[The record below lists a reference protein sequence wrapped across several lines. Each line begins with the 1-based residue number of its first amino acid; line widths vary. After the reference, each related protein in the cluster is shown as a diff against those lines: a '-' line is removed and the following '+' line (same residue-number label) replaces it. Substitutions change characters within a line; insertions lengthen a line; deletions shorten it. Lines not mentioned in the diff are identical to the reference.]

1 MARKG
6 GKKAGLIDHLEELEF
21 VQHRLKM
28 FGEIY
33 EAQVKAREEC
43 AEPITVT
50 MPDGKEFDAIAGKTT
65 PMDII
70 QRIGSKRLKKESI
83 VAKVNGKVYDLT
95 RPLEENCKLEFLNWE
110 SEEGKE
116 VFWHSSAHVLG
127 ETLERLYKGELTIGP
142 ALDPKQMLSN
152 GGFYYDMN
160 AEAVSEDQYKAM
172 EKFVQ
177 RIVQEKQPFERIVLK
192 KEEALEMFKFNKF
205 KQELIGQI
213 PDGEVCSAYR
223 CGSLIDLCR
232 GPHIP
237 TTGLIKAMSI
247 VKNSATYWKNDAK
260 RESLQRVY
268 GISFPDKKKLKEW
281 AQNREKALAN
291 DHRDIGVKQKLYFF
305 NDYSPG
311 SCFFLPHGARIYTK
325 LLAFMRKS
333 YWERGYTEVISPN
346 NYNFDLWKKSGHAG
360 KYSENMFQFECD
372 DQKWGLKPMN
382 CPGHCLMY
390 GWQKHS
396 YRELPLR
403 YADFGVLHRNEV
415 KGALTGLTRVRR
427 FQQDDAHIFCR
438 LDQIEEEVLGC
449 LDFMAYVYGTFGFTF
464 DLELST
470 RPEQRIG
477 SDEVWDQAEKM
488 LEKCLNEFCGKMEKK
503 WVLNAGDGAFY
514 GPKIDIKVYD
524 SFQREHQCATV
535 QLDFNLPERFQL
547 TYTDDSG
554 NDKVRPVMIHRAI
567 LGSIER
573 FMAILAE
580 HCEGRWP
587 LWVSP
592 RQVMVVPVSLDNLE
606 YAQKVRTAF
615 KEAGFHADVD
625 DSRNNMKKKIAMAVD
640 PKANQMYNY
649 CMVVGAEEQGSN
661 SVNIRKRGTTKG
673 DMPLG
678 VMTLDAAIEKLKKEV
693 DNYE

>member
-1 MARKG
+1 MS
-6 GKKAGLIDHLEELEF
+6 KKSSKSGLVDHVDELEF
-21 VQHRLKM
+21 VQHRLNM
-28 FGEIY
+28 FREIY
-33 EAQVKAREEC
+33 QAQVKAREEC
-43 AEPITVT
+43 AEPIKVT
-50 MPDGKEFDAIAGKTT
+50 MPDGKQFDAVAGKTT

-70 QRIGSKRLKKESI
+70 KMIGSKKLKKESI
-83 VAKVNGKVYDLT
+83 VAKVNGKVFDLT
-95 RPLEENCKLEFLNWE
+95 RPLEENSSVEFLDWE
-110 SEEGKE
+110 SEEGKH

-142 ALDPKQMLSN
+142 ALDPKQMLAN

-160 AEAVSEDQYKAM
+160 AKAVSEDQYKAM

-213 PDGEVCSAYR
+213 PDGEICSAYR
-223 CGSLIDLCR
+223 CGTLIDLCR

-237 TTGLIKAMSI
+237 TTGLIKSMSI

-268 GISFPDKKKLKEW
+268 GISFPDKKKHKEW
-281 AQNREKALAN
+281 ALNREKALAN
-291 DHRDIGVKQKLYFF
+291 DHRDIGIKQKLYFF

-325 LLAFMRKS
+325 LLAFMRKC
-333 YWERGYTEVISPN
+333 YWERGYTEVLSPN
-346 NYNFDLWKKSGHAG
+346 NFNFELWKKSGHAG

-382 CPGHCLMY
+382 CPGHCIMY

-403 YADFGVLHRNEV
+403 YADFGVLHRNEA

-449 LDFMAYVYGTFGFTF
+449 LDFMAFVYGTFGFTF

-470 RPEQRIG
+470 RPEERIG
-477 SDEVWDQAEKM
+477 ADEVWDKAEKM
-488 LEKCLNEFCGKMEKK
+488 LEQCLNNFCGKMDKK
-503 WVLNAGDGAFY
+503 WVLNPGDGAFY

-535 QLDFNLPERFQL
+535 QLDFNLPERFEL

-573 FMAILAE
+573 FMAILVE

-587 LWVSP
+587 LWISP
-592 RQVMVVPVSLDNLE
+592 RQVMVVPVSLDNLD
-606 YAQKVRTAF
+606 YAKKVRDAF
-615 KEAGFHADVD
+615 KDAGFNADVD

-649 CMVVGAEEQGSN
+649 CLVVGAEEQGSN
-661 SVNIRKRGTTKG
+661 SVNIRKRGTVKG

-678 VMTLDAAIEKLKKEV
+678 VMTLEAAIEKLKQEV
-693 DNYE
+693 ENYQ